1 MANEIHNLDVD
12 INNNKVMKV
21 IDATL
26 LDKVSEE
33 AKESPRL
40 RMNYNF
46 HKSLEDKCHR
56 FLNAVEPG
64 TKVEIHRHPTK
75 DESLVLLRGRVRV
88 NTYNDDGTVIES
100 VDLCPEEGLYGGDIP
115 KNVWH
120 NVECLESGSVFFECK
135 EGPFVPHEKEGVLHI
150 SDKG

>member
-1 MANEIHNLDVD
+1 M
-12 INNNKVMKV
+12 MKF
-21 IDATL
+21 IDKYL
-26 LDKVSEE
+26 LDDVSRQ
-33 AKESPRL
+33 AQKSDRL

-46 HKSLEDKCHR
+46 HQSLEDKCHR

-75 DESLVLLRGRVRV
+75 DESFVLLRGKVRV

-100 VDLCPEEGLYGGDIP
+100 VILCPEEGLYGVDIP

-120 NVECLESGSVFFECK
+120 NLESLESGSVFFECK
-135 EGPFVPHEKEGVLHI
+135 EGPFVPHEVDGILQLQESRK
-150 SDKG
+150 